1 MTIFERARN
10 LFRRRVEYTGAPGY
24 WERQMPNFAGK
35 HRVSERDALAIGA
48 VYACVSKI
56 AGTIASLP
64 FNVYRVTGD
73 RREMDPAHPAFQLI
87 ADTPQ
92 PQLTPFAFLETIV
105 AHTLIYGKGYAII
118 QRDRG
123 AAPVSLS
130 IVHPDD
136 VEAYTDENGL
146 HFTVREFGFV
156 DAADMFC
163 LSCMHGLS
171 PIRLHADSLGTLR
184 NAEDF
189 AGDFFANGGQMTGIL
204 TSDTPIRAE
213 QAQEIV
219 KQWHGGAQGGTK
231 ILPFGL
237 NYQRISLRP
246 DEAQYIESRKF
257 GVIEVARIFNVP
269 PIMIQAEEAA
279 SYQGSAAY
287 DLFFA
292 KHTIAPWVAR
302 LEQEIRAK
310 LFTSADRATH
320 ICSFDMRG
328 LMRGDLAARSAY
340 YSQMLSAGVLTIDE
354 VRREENRDPVPNG
367 IGRHHLVQ
375 VNQLTLDHID
385 EFSRNLS
392 GGDELPDEG

>member
-1 MTIFERARN
+1 
-10 LFRRRVEYTGAPGY
+10 
-24 WERQMPNFAGK
+24 MPNFAGRA
-35 HRVSERDALAIGA
+35 RVSERDALGVGA

-64 FNVYRVTGD
+64 FHVYRVSGD
-73 RREMDPAHPAFQLI
+73 RREIDRDHPAFELL
-87 ADTPQ
+87 AESPQ
-92 PQLTPFAFLETIV
+92 PNMTAFQFFESLM
-105 AHTLIYGKGYAII
+105 AHVLIYGKGYAII
-118 QRDRG
+118 ERDRS

-136 VEAYTDENGL
+136 VEPHKDERGL
-146 HFTVREFGFV
+146 FFVVDGFGYV

-163 LSCMHGLS
+163 LSCLHGLS
-171 PIRLHADSLGTLR
+171 PVRLHADSLATLR

-213 QAQEIV
+213 QAAEIV
-219 KQWHGGAQGGTK
+219 KQWQSGGQGGTK

-287 DLFFA
+287 DLFFS

-302 LEQEIRAK
+302 IEQEIRRK
-310 LFTSADRATH
+310 LFTAQDRKTH
-320 ICSFDMRG
+320 LANFDLRG
-328 LMRGDLAARSAY
+328 LMRGDLASRSAY
-340 YSQMLSAGVLTIDE
+340 YAQMLTSGVLTIDE
-354 VRREENRDPVPNG
+354 VRRELNLDPVAGG
-367 IGRHHLVQ
+367 IGAQHLVQ
-375 VNQLTLDHID
+375 VNQITLDRVD
-385 EFSRNLS
+385 EFSQSIAGNDQLS
-392 GGDELPDEG
+392 EEG

>member
-1 MTIFERARN
+1 
-10 LFRRRVEYTGAPGY
+10 
-24 WERQMPNFAGK
+24 MPNFHGK
-35 HRVSERDALAIGA
+35 HRVAERDALAIGA

-56 AGTIASLP
+56 AGTVASLP
-64 FNVYRVTGD
+64 FNVYRVAGD
-73 RREMDPAHPAFQLI
+73 RREMDGEHPAFRLL
-87 ADTPQ
+87 ADSPQ
-92 PQLTPFAFLETIV
+92 PQMTPFEFFETIV
-105 AHTLIYGKGYAII
+105 AHALVYGKGYAII
-118 QRDRG
+118 QRDR
-123 AAPVSLS
+123 AAVPVSLS

-136 VEAYTDENGL
+136 VESYKDENGL

-163 LSCMHGLS
+163 LSCLHGLS

-184 NAEDF
+184 NAEAF
-189 AGDFFANGGQMTGIL
+189 AGDFFGNGGQMTGIL

-219 KQWHGGAQGGTK
+219 KQWHGGSQGGTK

-292 KHTIAPWVAR
+292 KHTVAPWVRR

-310 LFTSADRATH
+310 LFTTAERSTH
-320 ICSFDMRG
+320 LCAFDLRG

-340 YSQMLSAGVLTIDE
+340 YSQMISAGVLSIDE
-354 VRREENRDPVPNG
+354 VRREENRDPVPGG

-385 EFSRNLS
+385 EYSQTIAGRDQLS
-392 GGDELPDEG
+392 E